1 MIDFLEYCK
10 LIRGE
15 GFAFKVGPFTVSLK
29 SREQTVISA
38 IYKLYSPFAR
48 VGKEEYI
55 DFHIELR
62 CTSFLRRFYRPQIEF
77 VLDGI
82 VPFKPLPRSEAFP
95 LFEWG
100 LNWCIATRAH
110 QHFMLHS
117 AVLEKNGMGVILP
130 APPGSGKS
138 TLCAALAFSGWRLLS
153 DEFALLSHDVDTL
166 TPLVRPVSLK
176 NQSVDVITTRYPNVE
191 VGSFVK
197 KTSKGDVAH
206 IRPLKHWFDAN
217 NVKASPRWIVFPK
230 YVKDSSTIIEPI
242 VKSKGMLQL
251 ISNSFN
257 YSELGEQGFES
268 ATKLAQRCD
277 FYALTYSELD
287 EALAFFNELA
297 SQ

>member
-1 MIDFLEYCK
+1 LIDFLEYCR
-10 LIRGE
+10 LIRGK
-15 GFAFKVGPFTVSLK
+15 GFTFTIGPFNISIK

-38 IYKLYSPFAR
+38 VYKLYSPFNC
-48 VGKEEYI
+48 VCSDEYI

-62 CTSFLRRFYRPQIEF
+62 CPSVLRRVFRPQIEF

-110 QHFMLHS
+110 QNFMLHS

-153 DEFALLSHDVDTL
+153 DEFALLSHDVETL

-176 NQSVDVITTRYPNVE
+176 NQSIDLIKTRYPNVE

-197 KTSKGDVAH
+197 NTSKGDVAH
-206 IRPLKHWFDAN
+206 IRPLKPWFDAN
-217 NVKASPRWIVFPK
+217 NVPAAPKWIVFPK
-230 YVKDSSTIIEPI
+230 YIKGSSTIIEPI

-257 YSELGEQGFES
+257 YSELGEQGFQS
-268 ATKLAQRCD
+268 ATKLAQCCD